1 MSPMKMGL
9 IAGKYDLH
17 FELIKS
23 ILELHDNTAVD
34 TDIWSQRA
42 FNVFVFSKRSKW
54 FSRRIIA

>member
-1 MSPMKMGL
+1 MSPIKMGL
-9 IAGKYDLH
+9 IAGKYDLLL
-17 FELIKS
+17 ELIKS

-42 FNVFVFSKRSKW
+42 LDSNVSSKRSNG